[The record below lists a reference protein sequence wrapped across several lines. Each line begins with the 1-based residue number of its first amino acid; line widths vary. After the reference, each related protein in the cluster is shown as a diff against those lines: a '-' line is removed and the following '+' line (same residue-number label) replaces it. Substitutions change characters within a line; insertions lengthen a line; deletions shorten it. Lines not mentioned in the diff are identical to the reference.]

1 MSSPAAVW
9 KCLDTDRVHQYLEQR
24 EKERADFD
32 AGMDAFRATVGGNE
46 LFGIHGIDGSICITG
61 YELGPREEP
70 LPGWRRD
77 GAAARAV
84 PAARTIEGKQIAA
97 ELRNLQLSSEIYPGT
112 PRFMRSETDKQTG
125 RGYLMSPVAEELGG
139 TYYLSLSHEP
149 RSSDADSID
158 PKLWKRIRLSE
169 YHAALEAQADSNAE
183 AAAA

>member
-9 KCLDTDRVHQYLEQR
+9 KCQDAARVRLYLEQR
-24 EKERADFD
+24 EKERTAFD
-32 AGMDAFRATVGGNE
+32 AGMDEFRATVGGNE

-61 YELGPREEP
+61 YELGLREEP

-77 GAAARAV
+77 GPAARAV
-84 PAARTIEGKQIAA
+84 PAARTIEGRKIAA
-97 ELRNLQLSSEIYPGT
+97 DLKSLQLSSEIYPGT
-112 PRFMRSETDKQTG
+112 PRFMRSETDSQTG

-149 RSSDADSID
+149 RSADAESID
-158 PKLWKRIRLSE
+158 TNLWKRIRLSE